1 MSFQRLESKDDYY
14 LGNKCGLG
22 FNLYNTKGR
31 ATVGRS
37 SQVGVGNNSVSGS
50 GTFFYGSGSSDPY
63 LLLRIWL
70 RILLFFSLALKT
82 PKKVSTHS

>member
-1 MSFQRLESKDDYY
+1 MQLSTYELWYDLHFVNSFMSFERLESKDDCN

-37 SQVGVGNNSVSGS
+37 SQVECRIIQFSGS
-50 GTFFYGSGSSDPY
+50 ATFKYGSGSSDPY
-63 LLLRIWL
+63 L
-70 RILLFFSLALKT
+70 
-82 PKKVSTHS
+82 